1 MSERA
6 AFPSLAEYAETVER
20 RLSDLTAFSDT
31 DIAPV
36 TEALRYS
43 LLSGGKRLRPYL
55 TALFCHMAGGDA
67 SVALDFGCALE
78 MVHTYSLIHDDLP
91 AMDNDDLRRGRP
103 TCHRAFGE
111 DVAILAGDALLTEAF
126 GVVARCKGVSAE
138 IRLEAVTLL
147 SEAAGILG
155 MIGGQTMDT
164 CIPRRTVD
172 ASYLKKT
179 QSGKTGALIAAAC
192 RLGCLSASLTEGELV
207 SAADVYARGVGL
219 AFQVCDDVLDAVGDE
234 KTLGKPIGSDE
245 RAGKTTFYTLL
256 GRDGALAYARE
267 LTDSAIAAVRPFA
280 GGEGAIALA
289 ERLLSRQS

>member
-6 AFPSLAEYAETVER
+6 AFPSLTEYAETVEK
-20 RLSDLTAFSDT
+20 RLSELSACADP

-78 MVHTYSLIHDDLP
+78 MIHTYSLIHDDLP

-111 DVAILAGDALLTEAF
+111 DMAILAGDALLTEAF
-126 GVVARCKGVSAE
+126 GVIARCRGASADV
-138 IRLEAVTLL
+138 RLAAVELL
-147 SEAAGILG
+147 SRSAGILG

-164 CIPRRTVD
+164 CIPRREID
-172 ASYLKKT
+172 HGYLEKT
-179 QSGKTGALIAAAC
+179 QHGKTGALISCAC
-192 RLGCLSASLTEGELV
+192 RLGCLAAGLTEGALV
-207 SAADVYARGVGL
+207 SAADAYASRIGL
-219 AFQVCDDVLDAVGDE
+219 AFQVCDDVLDATGDE
-234 KTLGKPIGSDE
+234 KALGKPIGSDE

-256 GRDGALAYARE
+256 GRDGALAYAKE
-267 LTDSAIAAVRPFA
+267 LTDAAVSAVRPFA
-280 GGEGAIALA
+280 GSEDAISLA
-289 ERLLSRQS
+289 ERLLSRRS

>member
-1 MSERA
+1 MSQRTP
-6 AFPSLAEYAETVER
+6 FPSLAAYAETVEK
-20 RLSDLTAFSDT
+20 RLGELSFYSDPDL
-31 DIAPV
+31 APV
-36 TEALRYS
+36 DEALRYS

-55 TALFCHMAGGDA
+55 TALFCHMAGGDP

-126 GVVARCKGVSAE
+126 GVIARCQGVPCE
-138 IRLEAVTLL
+138 VRLAAVELL
-147 SEAAGILG
+147 SRSAGMLG

-164 CIPRRTVD
+164 CISRRAVD
-172 ASYLKKT
+172 ADYLEKT
-179 QSGKTGALIAAAC
+179 QRGKTGALIAAAC
-192 RLGCLSASLTEGELV
+192 RLGCLAAGVVDGPLV
-207 SAADVYARGVGL
+207 SAANAYASGIGL
-219 AFQVCDDVLDAVGDE
+219 AFQVCDDVLDATGDE
-234 KTLGKPIGSDE
+234 SALGKPIGSDE

-256 GRDGALAYARE
+256 GKDGALAYARE
-267 LTDSAIAAVRPFA
+267 LTERAKDAVRLFA
-280 GGEGAIALA
+280 ESEMAIALA